1 MDSMFEQM
9 MAQLQ
14 ETRANKNM
22 DFYDEHNNNYYKHK
36 GKSQLK
42 RDQKQTS
49 VALIKSH
56 KEQHLVDQAHDRV
69 YGKATQDFNVDKKM
83 LRKSTKKP
91 LDFVEAEVARMQ
103 NQK

>member
-1 MDSMFEQM
+1 

-42 RDQKQTS
+42 RD
-49 VALIKSH
+49 
-56 KEQHLVDQAHDRV
+56 
-69 YGKATQDFNVDKKM
+69 
-83 LRKSTKKP
+83 
-91 LDFVEAEVARMQ
+91 
-103 NQK
+103 